1 MVPGGMGVR
10 EAEIHDDEPM
20 FVRDAVFEPI
30 DTPTA
35 VDEVARRIRQAIVL
49 GVLRDGDRLPA
60 ETELAKRIGVG
71 VMTVRAALSELRADG
86 LLVTHRGRLGGSF
99 VASSDKAL
107 LAGGGL
113 EDPAELRRQAEILG
127 GLEALA
133 TRLAADRITPA
144 ELGVLEDL
152 AAEIAASRTPREVGL
167 LNNRFH
173 LTIAAASGNRDLVAE
188 ISARRA
194 GIYATVF
201 AVSGLRLPIEGDGA
215 PHAEIL
221 RALSARD
228 GRAAAEA
235 MWEHHRST
243 LDAVLRAVH

>member
-1 MVPGGMGVR
+1 
-10 EAEIHDDEPM
+10 
-20 FVRDAVFEPI
+20 
-30 DTPTA
+30 
-35 VDEVARRIRQAIVL
+35 
-49 GVLRDGDRLPA
+49 
-60 ETELAKRIGVG
+60 
-71 VMTVRAALSELRADG
+71 
-86 LLVTHRGRLGGSF
+86 

-107 LAGGGL
+107 LAGGGS

-133 TRLAADRITPA
+133 ARLAADRITA
-144 ELGVLEDL
+144 EEVGVLEDL
-152 AAEIAASRTPREVGL
+152 AREIAAARSPREEGL

-194 GIYATVF
+194 ELYSTVF
-201 AVSGLRLPIEGDGA
+201 AISGLRLPIEVGGE

-221 RALSARD
+221 RALAARD
-228 GRAAAEA
+228 GAAGAEA

-243 LDAVLRAVH
+243 LEAVLRAAP